1 MDYKKLDYKKLD
13 YILHKVNLSS
23 QVNKDNID
31 NMERGFTQEELD
43 KITLSAE
50 QLEHY
55 SKPDELKRLLL
66 ERDFYKKVMEKQ
78 IENINKAST
87 HLNSILDT
95 PINITHRNSIT
106 KSLRDFG
113 YYYKQNKSGKQL
125 LFYKNMPTYKIYNTI
140 EYLL

>member
-13 YILHKVNLSS
+13 YILHKVQLAS
-23 QVNKDNID
+23 QVNKDT
-31 NMERGFTQEELD
+31 MEPGFTQEELN

-66 ERDFYKKVMEKQ
+66 ERNFYKKVMENQ

-87 HLNSILDT
+87 HLNSILDAS
-95 PINITHRNSIT
+95 IFIT
-106 KSLRDFG
+106 KRNYIEPFG
-113 YYYKQNKSGKQL
+113 FKQQQIIT
-125 LFYKNMPTYKIYNTI
+125 NMTYTKYNFIPTK
-140 EYLL
+140 YLSKKYSFDY